1 MMIGGRRRTKE
12 EKEKEEAEEE
22 AGWRQNNK
30 NPTRQ
35 CGEKTRLIHRLA
47 DSPEIVGECSLRGS
61 DPMRVT
67 YVQLCQAHNTL
78 RI

>member
-35 CGEKTRLIHRLA
+35 CGEKNA
-47 DSPEIVGECSLRGS
+47 
-61 DPMRVT
+61 T
-67 YVQLCQAHNTL
+67 YPSTG
-78 RI
+78 